1 MLKIFLKT
9 FTDLI
14 FRIISKKFLFFT
26 LFELKLCLLLKKCVG
41 QISSNKELNNN
52 NFKKEYIINIVN
64 MWSKA
69 LLTFKNKTNEL
80 IKDSNTLKYN
90 IL

>member
-1 MLKIFLKT
+1 MNEIE
-9 FTDLI
+9 
-14 FRIISKKFLFFT
+14 IIDDILS
-26 LFELKLCLLLKKCVG
+26 VY
-41 QISSNKELNNN
+41 NN